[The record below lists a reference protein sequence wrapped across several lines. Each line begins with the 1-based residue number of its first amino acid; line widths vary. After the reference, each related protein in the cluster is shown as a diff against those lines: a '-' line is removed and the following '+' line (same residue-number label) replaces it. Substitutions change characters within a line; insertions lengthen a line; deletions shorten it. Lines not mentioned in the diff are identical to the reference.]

1 MKDTIYTKRIERAL
15 RDGEITED
23 QLQRAMDEVDDE
35 VDKETREQKDKDEKM
50 LLLIVIGATV
60 VCIAIHIVV
69 AYVRD

>member
-23 QLQRAMDEVDDE
+23 QLQRAMDEVD
-35 VDKETREQKDKDEKM
+35 KETREQKDKDEKM
-50 LLLIVIGATV
+50 LLLIVIGAITV
-60 VCIAIHIVV
+60 YIAIHIAV